1 VSPIVWRIEHFGEID
16 STNTWLAQ
24 RALEGAPEG
33 LVAVADFQSAG
44 RGRLDRR
51 WESPPG
57 ASLLCSI
64 LLRPDVA
71 PDQLQLVVACVA
83 LAARAALVRL
93 SGVRPALKWP
103 NDLIVGDAKI
113 AGLLAEIVA
122 VDERLA
128 VVVGIGVNLTHEGPA
143 NVVSTSVRAESGV
156 TITPPA
162 LLDILLDELE
172 ARRASLDSS
181 DGQATLRDEYQRAL
195 VTLGRLVRVERTN
208 DVLVGLA
215 TSVDEFGRL
224 VVVVNGEEVAV
235 AVGDVVHVRVPER
248 EQS

>member
-1 VSPIVWRIEHFGEID
+1 VSSIVWRIEHFDEID

>member
-1 VSPIVWRIEHFGEID
+1 MSPIIWRIEHFDEID

-64 LLRPDVA
+64 LLRPNVA

-215 TSVDEFGRL
+215 TSVDEFGQL
-224 VVVVNGEEVAV
+224 IVVVNGEEVAV
-235 AVGDVVHVRVPER
+235 TVGDVVHVRVPEG

>member
-1 VSPIVWRIEHFGEID
+1 VSSIVWRIEHFDVVD
-16 STNTWLAQ
+16 STNTWLGE
-24 RALEGAPEG
+24 RAREGAPEG

-93 SGVRPALKWP
+93 SGVRPTLKWP
-103 NDLIVGDAKI
+103 NDLIVGDAKV

-128 VVVGIGVNLTHEGPA
+128 VVIGIGVNLTHEGPA
-143 NVVSTSVRAESGV
+143 DVASTSVRAVSGV
-156 TITPPA
+156 TITAPA

-172 ARRASLDSS
+172 TRRALLDSA
-181 DGQATLRDEYQRAL
+181 DGQAALRDEYQRAL
-195 VTLGRLVRVERTN
+195 STLGQRVRVERTN
-208 DVLVGLA
+208 DNVVGLA
-215 TSVDEFGRL
+215 SSVDDFGQL
-224 VVVVNGEEVAV
+224 VVLVDDEEVV
-235 AVGDVVHVRVPER
+235 ITVGDVVHVRAHAGE
-248 EQS
+248 S

>member
-1 VSPIVWRIEHFGEID
+1 MSPIIWRIEHFDEID

-215 TSVDEFGRL
+215 TSVDEFGQL
-224 VVVVNGEEVAV
+224 IVVVNGEEVAV
-235 AVGDVVHVRVPER
+235 TVGDVVHVRVPEG

>member
-1 VSPIVWRIEHFGEID
+1 VSSIVWRIEHFDVID
-16 STNTWLAQ
+16 STNTWLAD

-64 LLRPDVA
+64 LLRPDVG

-93 SGVRPALKWP
+93 CGVRPALKWP

-113 AGLLAEIVA
+113 AGLLAEIVT

-143 NVVSTSVRAESGV
+143 NVASTSVRVESGV
-156 TITPPA
+156 TITPMA

-172 ARRASLDSS
+172 TRRALLDSGG
-181 DGQATLRDEYQRAL
+181 GQSTLREEYQRAL
-195 VTLGRLVRVERTN
+195 ITLGQLVRVERTT

-215 TSVDEFGRL
+215 TSVDDFGQL
-224 VVVVNGEEVAV
+224 IVVVDGHDFAV
-235 AVGDVVHVRVPER
+235 TVGDVVHVRAHEGEP
-248 EQS
+248 S

>member
-1 VSPIVWRIEHFGEID
+1 MSSIVWRIEHFDVID
-16 STNTWLAQ
+16 STNTWLSQ

-51 WESPPG
+51 WESAPG

-71 PDQLQLVVACVA
+71 PDQLQLVVAAVA

-103 NDLIVGDAKI
+103 NDLIVGEAKI

-128 VVVGIGVNLTHEGPA
+128 VVVGIGVNLTDVGPA
-143 NVVSTSVRAESGV
+143 NVLSTSVRAASGV
-156 TITPPA
+156 TISAPA
-162 LLDILLDELE
+162 LLDIVLDELE
-172 ARRASLDSS
+172 TRRELLDST
-181 DGQATLRDEYQRAL
+181 DGQATLRDEYRRAL
-195 VTLGRLVRVERTN
+195 STLGQRVRVERTN
-208 DVLVGLA
+208 DVVVGTA
-215 TSVDEFGRL
+215 TSVDDFGQL
-224 VVVVNGEEVAV
+224 IVSVDGTDVVVT
-235 AVGDVVHVRVPER
+235 VGDVVHVRAHED
-248 EQS
+248 QS

>member
-1 VSPIVWRIEHFGEID
+1 MSPIVWRIEHFNEID

-64 LLRPDVA
+64 LLRPNVA

-172 ARRASLDSS
+172 ARRALLDSS
-181 DGQATLRDEYQRAL
+181 DGQAILRDEYQRAL
-195 VTLGRLVRVERTN
+195 ITLGLLVRVERTN

-215 TSVDEFGRL
+215 TSVDEFGQL
-224 VVVVNGEEVAV
+224 IVVVDGEEVAV
-235 AVGDVVHVRVPER
+235 TVGDVVHVRVHER